1 LSFSFLFSLQGNFA
15 PKADEIMKKANLTT
29 LEMKM
34 DYDDAAELA
43 VKRAKEKRGEADKGR
58 EQSGSSSAGSWCGDS

>member
-1 LSFSFLFSLQGNFA
+1 
-15 PKADEIMKKANLTT
+15 MKKANLTT

-58 EQSGSSSAGSWCGDS
+58 E